1 MNVTQERSYLAQID
15 FEKAADRIN
24 DITAELKR
32 DNDNAEYIKELRATV
47 AKLKLKVDA
56 LEQQCQENRH
66 RKATRLQHDYHM
78 ALAQFCAARSELIYQ
93 ERGE

>member
-32 DNDNAEYIKELRATV
+32 DNDTAEYITQLRAKV
-47 AKLKLKVDA
+47 AMLKDKVDD
-56 LEQQCQENRH
+56 LDRQCEAKRGQ
-66 RKATRLQHDYHM
+66 KATRLIAAYYD
-78 ALAQFCAARSELIYQ
+78 ALAKFCAARSELIYQ